1 MDWQKERI
9 HATDAQRSRYESCD
23 GTAAQARD
31 RRHTM
36 AGNAAGSNR
45 DIPALSREKDHVRKQ
60 IQTLDRDMQQ
70 LREGLT
76 EEQKEQLQ
84 SRLQAL
90 DREREQLRVH
100 QQSLDGELDSSA
112 PNTARL
118 ANRTRQVE
126 QAMERWQKRYQDLGK
141 DLGIPED

>member
-1 MDWQKERI
+1 M
-9 HATDAQRSRYESCD
+9 
-23 GTAAQARD
+23 
-31 RRHTM
+31 HTM
-36 AGNAAGSNR
+36 AGNAAASNP
-45 DIPALSREKDHVRKQ
+45 DIPALRQERDHIRQQ

-76 EEQKEQLQ
+76 EEQRQQLQ

-100 QQSLDGELDSSA
+100 QQSLDRELDSSA
-112 PNTARL
+112 PNTTRL

-126 QAMERWQKRYQDLGK
+126 QAMERWQKQYQDLGK